1 MSLWLNVK
9 RVARYG
15 FIGFIRNGFVSLSA
29 ILIMTITLFVVSG
42 LLISGA
48 ALKAT
53 LQQLTD
59 KVDVNVYLTT
69 RATDTEITDV
79 KKALEAL
86 PEVASVSYLSR
97 EEALAQFRERHKN
110 DQLTIQALDELDDN
124 PLGASLEV
132 RAKRTSQ
139 YESIAKFLEAQQAQ
153 STDVGKAIDKV
164 NFYQNKTAID
174 RLTGIIETANRLGAI
189 IAIVLALATILISLN
204 TVRLAIYTSRNEIGV
219 MNIVGAGKWY
229 VRGPFM
235 VAGVLYGV
243 ISGIIVLILL
253 YPITIYISPALER
266 FLGTFNAFSY
276 YIDNFAFLF
285 LVVIG
290 SGIALGAL
298 SSYIAVRRY
307 LSS

>member
-1 MSLWLNVK
+1 
-9 RVARYG
+9 
-15 FIGFIRNGFVSLSA
+15 
-29 ILIMTITLFVVSG
+29 MTITLLVVSG
-42 LLISGA
+42 LMISGA
-48 ALKAT
+48 ALNAT
-53 LQQLTD
+53 LQQLTN
-59 KVDVNVYLTT
+59 KVDVNVYFITS
-69 RATDTEITDV
+69 ASDAQITDMQ
-79 KKALEAL
+79 KMLEAL

-110 DQLTIQALDELDDN
+110 DQLTIQALDELSDN

-132 RAKRTSQ
+132 RAKETSQ

-153 STDVGKAIDKV
+153 STDVGGAIDKV

-174 RLTGIIETANRLGAI
+174 RLTNIIDASKRLGAI
-189 IAIVLALATILISLN
+189 IAVVLALATILISLN

-219 MNIVGAGKWY
+219 MNIVGASRWY

-243 ISGIIVLILL
+243 ISGAIVLILL
-253 YPITIYISPALER
+253 YPISLYISPALER

-276 YIDNFAFLF
+276 YADNFPFLF

-307 LSS
+307 LQN

>member
-1 MSLWLNVK
+1 MSFWLNIK

-15 FIGFIRNGFVSLSA
+15 LIGFIRNGFVSLSA
-29 ILIMTITLFVVSG
+29 VLIMTITLLVVSG
-42 LLISGA
+42 LMISGA
-48 ALKAT
+48 ALNAT
-53 LQQLTD
+53 LQQLTN
-59 KVDVNVYLTT
+59 KVDVNVYFITS
-69 RATDTEITDV
+69 ASDAQITDMQ
-79 KKALEAL
+79 KMLEAL

-110 DQLTIQALDELDDN
+110 DQLTIQALDELSDN

-132 RAKRTSQ
+132 RAKETSQ

-153 STDVGKAIDKV
+153 STDVGGAIDKV

-174 RLTGIIETANRLGAI
+174 RLTNIIDASKRLGAI
-189 IAIVLALATILISLN
+189 IAVVLALATILISLN

-219 MNIVGAGKWY
+219 MNIVGASRWY

-243 ISGIIVLILL
+243 ISGAIVLILL
-253 YPITIYISPALER
+253 YPISLYISPALER

-276 YIDNFAFLF
+276 YADNFPFLF

-307 LSS
+307 LQN

>member
-1 MSLWLNVK
+1 MLGQWLRTGPIDIKTKPDTSQLIELEDPKTGKIGLW
-9 RVARYG
+9 
-15 FIGFIRNGFVSLSA
+15 
-29 ILIMTITLFVVSG
+29 
-42 LLISGA
+42 
-48 ALKAT
+48 
-53 LQQLTD
+53 
-59 KVDVNVYLTT
+59 VDD
-69 RATDTEITDV
+69 RKPRDAQITDMQ
-79 KKALEAL
+79 KMLEAL

-110 DQLTIQALDELDDN
+110 DQLTIQALDELSDN

-132 RAKRTSQ
+132 RAKETSQ

-153 STDVGKAIDKV
+153 STDVGGAIDKV

-174 RLTGIIETANRLGAI
+174 RLTNIIDASKRLGAI
-189 IAIVLALATILISLN
+189 IAVVLALATILISLN

-219 MNIVGAGKWY
+219 MNIVGASRWY

-243 ISGIIVLILL
+243 ISGAIVLILL
-253 YPITIYISPALER
+253 YPISLYISPALER

-276 YIDNFAFLF
+276 YADNFPFLF

-307 LSS
+307 LQN

>member
-1 MSLWLNVK
+1 MSFWLNIK

-15 FIGFIRNGFVSLSA
+15 LIGFIRNGFVSLSA
-29 ILIMTITLFVVSG
+29 VLIMTITLLVVSG
-42 LLISGA
+42 LMISGA
-48 ALKAT
+48 ALNAT
-53 LQQLTD
+53 LQQLTN
-59 KVDVNVYLTT
+59 KVDVNVYFITS
-69 RATDTEITDV
+69 ASDAQITDMQ
-79 KKALEAL
+79 KMLEAL

-110 DQLTIQALDELDDN
+110 DQLTIQALDELSDN

-132 RAKRTSQ
+132 RAKETSQ

-153 STDVGKAIDKV
+153 GTDVGGAIDKV

-174 RLTGIIETANRLGAI
+174 RLTNIIDASKRLGAI
-189 IAIVLALATILISLN
+189 IAVVLALATILISLN

-219 MNIVGAGKWY
+219 MNIVGASRWY

-243 ISGIIVLILL
+243 ISGAIVLILL
-253 YPITIYISPALER
+253 YPISLYISPALER

-276 YIDNFAFLF
+276 YADNFPFLF

-307 LSS
+307 LQN